1 MSKRPGE
8 NPVWRWF
15 IYLKFEDT
23 KTLGLKVN
31 IKTVSGLDKSDS
43 SVIQGQI
50 SDMHQCDAMFVY

>member
-31 IKTVSGLDKSDS
+31 IKTVSGLDKPNSN
-43 SVIQGQI
+43 VIGGGKGL
-50 SDMHQCDAMFVY
+50 

>member
-1 MSKRPGE
+1 MGGIPHEQWPGE

-31 IKTVSGLDKSDS
+31 IKTVSGLDKPDS
-43 SVIQGQI
+43 SVIGGGKGL
-50 SDMHQCDAMFVY
+50 